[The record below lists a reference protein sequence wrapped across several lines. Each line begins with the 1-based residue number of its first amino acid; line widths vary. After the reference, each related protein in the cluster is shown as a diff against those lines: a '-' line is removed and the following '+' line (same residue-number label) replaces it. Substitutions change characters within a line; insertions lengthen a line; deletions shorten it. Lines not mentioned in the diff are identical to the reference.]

1 MLGRTRLIGCKVFKH
16 ELEHLGIRE
25 EACRFLDHDLHRSPP
40 ELNRQ
45 LSETLSKIEE
55 ECSPREI
62 ILIYGYCGGALE
74 NVSAK
79 RASLIIAKVPD

>member
-1 MLGRTRLIGCKVFKH
+1 MLGSAKVIACKVFKD

-25 EACRFLDHDLHRSPP
+25 EECSFLDQELHRSPP
-40 ELNRQ
+40 ELNKK
-45 LSETLSKIEE
+45 LKETLGKIEE

-74 NVSAK
+74 DISAN
-79 RASLIIAKVPD
+79 RASLTLARVTD